1 MKRTIRFGSRKS
13 RLALI
18 QTQLVMDAVTNAH
31 PDVSAELVTMD
42 TSGDKDMRPFSDSTQ
57 AFGIKG
63 LFTKELEEAL
73 RNGDIDVAVHS
84 LKDMPSEQSEGL
96 AIVALSHR
104 EDPRD
109 VLVLPKN
116 DALPPKKD
124 GAAGCSSVRRRLQF
138 KKLFPK
144 INVEPVRGNV
154 QTRLKKLDE
163 GMYLSLILA
172 AAGLKRLGLADRIS
186 RYFTVDEMT
195 PSPGQG
201 IMACQGRAGEPYE
214 YLDAVRD
221 KNSELCAAAERS
233 FSDAL
238 GGGCT
243 SPVGAFA
250 EIENGTLVLR
260 GFYADES
267 GVVYRKGKISG
278 AAVKAREM
286 GQKLAAALLEG
297 RQEA

>member
-18 QTQLVMDAVTNAH
+18 QTRLVMDAVTNAH
-31 PDVSAELVTMD
+31 PDISAELVTMD

-63 LFTKELEEAL
+63 LFTKELEGAL

-84 LKDMPSEQSEGL
+84 LKDMPSQQSEGL

-109 VLVLPKN
+109 VLVLPNGGLSQKT
-116 DALPPKKD
+116 DT
-124 GAAGCSSVRRRLQF
+124 AAGCSSTRRRLQF
-138 KKLFPK
+138 RRLFPN
-144 INVEPVRGNV
+144 ISVEPVRGNV

-163 GMYLSLILA
+163 GMFLSLILA
-172 AAGLKRLGLADRIS
+172 AAGLKRLGLTDRIS

-201 IMACQGRAGEPYE
+201 IMACQGRAGEAYE
-214 YLDAVRD
+214 YLDVVRD
-221 KNSELCAAAERS
+221 EKSELCAAAERS

-243 SPVGAFA
+243 SPVGAYA
-250 EIENGTLVLR
+250 EVAGGRLELC
-260 GFYADES
+260 GFYADEAA
-267 GVVYRKGKISG
+267 GIYRKGKLCGGVEDASAIG
-278 AAVKAREM
+278 R
-286 GQKLAAALLEG
+286 KLAATLLEG
-297 RQEA
+297 SAKE

>member
-18 QTQLVMDAVTNAH
+18 QTRLVMDAVTNAH
-31 PDVSAELVTMD
+31 PDISAELVTMD

-63 LFTKELEEAL
+63 LFTKELEGAL

-84 LKDMPSEQSEGL
+84 LKDMPSQQSEGL

-109 VLVLPKN
+109 ALVLPVSGLPPKN
-116 DALPPKKD
+116 DA
-124 GAAGCSSVRRRLQF
+124 AAGCSSARRRLQF
-138 KKLFPK
+138 RRLFPN
-144 INVEPVRGNV
+144 IRVEPVRGNV
-154 QTRLKKLDE
+154 QTRLEKLDK
-163 GMYLSLILA
+163 GQFLSLILA
-172 AAGLKRLGLADRIS
+172 AAGLKRLGLAGRIS
-186 RYFTVDEMT
+186 RYFSADEMI

-201 IMACQGRAGEPYE
+201 ILACQGREGEAYE
-214 YLDAVRD
+214 YLDSVRD
-221 KNSELCAAAERS
+221 RDAELCAAAERS

-243 SPVGAFA
+243 APVGAYA
-250 EIENGTLVLR
+250 EVEGRRLLLR
-260 GFYADES
+260 GFYADEAAD
-267 GVVYRKGKISG
+267 VYRKGKLDG
-278 AAVKAREM
+278 AAEEACEIGR
-286 GQKLAAALLEG
+286 KLAAALLEG
-297 RQEA
+297 SAKE